1 MPGQEGCER
10 LLFSR
15 RPACSWLTKAPT
27 VEALTLSFT
36 VSSDSRSDRNS
47 RDFRD
52 AGSSGLSVAE
62 EHSTDGEST
71 GAMDSEESKSG
82 RSSSGADSFSEGA
95 GRSGCFC
102 GLDFRSLG
110 RLLVGRR
117 SLSLCPR
124 PVTAVGLSARS
135 GSGSGSLLV
144 EGLFFAELAEILV
157 SRALVE
163 TEEGLSGGFCSGRTS
178 KRAALS
184 DGGSFP
190 AGA

>member
-52 AGSSGLSVAE
+52 VGSSGLSVAE
-62 EHSTDGEST
+62 EHSTD
-71 GAMDSEESKSG
+71 AMDSEESKSG

-135 GSGSGSLLV
+135 GSGSGSLFV

-157 SRALVE
+157 SRALFE